1 MTSGPALGAEP
12 IVALDVPTLDA
23 ALRLAD
29 RIGDA
34 CRFVKIG
41 LELFTAAGPL
51 AVERFRARG
60 ADVFLDLKFHDIPN
74 TVRGAVRSAAS
85 LGVRLVTVHA
95 SGGAEMLAA
104 AVDGAGAGA
113 SGGGGGGCGV
123 LGVTILTS
131 MTGDSAGSAWGRPRV
146 NVREEVLRLAG
157 MSAAAGCHGVVC
169 SGEEVAAVRGE
180 WPGLSPLVPGVRFAG
195 GDPQDQARVVTPG
208 EAVRR
213 GARYVVV
220 GRAVTADPD
229 PAGAM
234 KRVLEEIAGSAT

>member
-1 MTSGPALGAEP
+1 MTTTRPALVAEP
-12 IVALDVPTLDA
+12 IVALDVPTLDDA
-23 ALRLAD
+23 QRLAD

-41 LELFTAAGPL
+41 LELFTAAGPR

-85 LGVRLVTVHA
+85 LGARLVTVHA

-104 AVDGAGAGA
+104 AVEGAGGPGA
-113 SGGGGGGCGV
+113 SCGV

-157 MSAAAGCHGVVC
+157 TSAAAGCHGVVC
-169 SGEEVAAVRGE
+169 SGEEVAAVRAE
-180 WPGLSPLVPGVRFAG
+180 WPALSPLVPGVRFAG
-195 GDPQDQARVVTPG
+195 GDRQDQARVVTPG
-208 EAVRR
+208 EAASR

-220 GRAVTADPD
+220 GRAVTAAADPRS
-229 PAGAM
+229 AM
-234 KRVLEEIAGSAT
+234 ARVIGELQAAATAD